1 MRHQFS
7 HLWSEMLRAFASASV
22 LQVTEDPQK
31 KGNIESG
38 KNEKL
43 SLRKRKCIFNLL
55 KNLNTDDI
63 ICWKPLHDIVF
74 LLHLWK
80 FQRGERGHSPV
91 SKDTPGHFS
100 LGQKVRFSSIVW
112 ECRKILK
119 YRNAEL
125 ETEPDMSI
133 LGVFAWHSPPDSF
146 PAASQL
152 VCPAKTSD

>member
-1 MRHQFS
+1 MFRQKYVPSFGIQFS

-63 ICWKPLHDIVF
+63 IC
-74 LLHLWK
+74 
-80 FQRGERGHSPV
+80 
-91 SKDTPGHFS
+91 
-100 LGQKVRFSSIVW
+100 
-112 ECRKILK
+112 
-119 YRNAEL
+119 
-125 ETEPDMSI
+125 
-133 LGVFAWHSPPDSF
+133 
-146 PAASQL
+146 
-152 VCPAKTSD
+152 